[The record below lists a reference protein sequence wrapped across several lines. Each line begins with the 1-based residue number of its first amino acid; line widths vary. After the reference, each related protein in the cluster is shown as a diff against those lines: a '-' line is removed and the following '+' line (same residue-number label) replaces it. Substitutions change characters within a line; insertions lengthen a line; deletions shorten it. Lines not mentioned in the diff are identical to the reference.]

1 MGAYVTC
8 YHIFLIKT
16 GSNFLETVFDA
27 LVKLTCFASLQELN
41 SGKDRVS

>member
-1 MGAYVTC
+1 MGTCVT
-8 YHIFLIKT
+8 YYYIFLIKT
-16 GSNFLETVFDA
+16 GRNILETVFDA